1 MPIGISPLVDYSFK
15 KLFGSQP
22 DIAILIHFLNAV
34 LVGQPKIVSARI
46 VNPAQGKAFA
56 ADKLSILDV
65 LVIDE
70 LGRTFLIEMQIS
82 LPAGMAQRLT
92 YCTSVSYAGQLRE
105 GDDYVK
111 LRPSISICV
120 LAGAMFSTAPKLHLD
135 FRLREKSHRLTLT
148 EDIQIH
154 ILQLRYLQVTAETVY
169 NASGIERWAWFL
181 CNADTLTLEDI
192 PRLFPDPEFVE
203 AAGILAMIAQTQ
215 EELIAYH
222 ARLKAQRDESGR
234 ILQAKLEGR
243 QEGKQEALEQAEA
256 MAAERE
262 ARGIALGEARGEL
275 RGQITLLQ
283 WLLKEPVW
291 TEQEFAVCN
300 EATLRE
306 LADAL
311 RTRLAASGIR

>member
-1 MPIGISPLVDYSFK
+1 
-15 KLFGSQP
+15 
-22 DIAILIHFLNAV
+22 
-34 LVGQPKIVSARI
+34 
-46 VNPAQGKAFA
+46 
-56 ADKLSILDV
+56 
-65 LVIDE
+65 
-70 LGRTFLIEMQIS
+70 
-82 LPAGMAQRLT
+82 
-92 YCTSVSYAGQLRE
+92 
-105 GDDYVK
+105 
-111 LRPSISICV
+111 
-120 LAGAMFSTAPKLHLD
+120 
-135 FRLREKSHRLTLT
+135 
-148 EDIQIH
+148 
-154 ILQLRYLQVTAETVY
+154 VY

-243 QEGKQEALEQAEA
+243 QEGRQEGKQEGKQEALEQAEA

>member
-1 MPIGISPLVDYSFK
+1 
-15 KLFGSQP
+15 
-22 DIAILIHFLNAV
+22 
-34 LVGQPKIVSARI
+34 
-46 VNPAQGKAFA
+46 
-56 ADKLSILDV
+56 
-65 LVIDE
+65 
-70 LGRTFLIEMQIS
+70 
-82 LPAGMAQRLT
+82 
-92 YCTSVSYAGQLRE
+92 
-105 GDDYVK
+105 
-111 LRPSISICV
+111 
-120 LAGAMFSTAPKLHLD
+120 
-135 FRLREKSHRLTLT
+135 
-148 EDIQIH
+148 
-154 ILQLRYLQVTAETVY
+154 VY
-169 NASGIERWAWFL
+169 HASGIERWAWFL
-181 CNADTLTLEDI
+181 CNADRLTLEDI

-234 ILQAKLEGR
+234 ILQAKLDGR
-243 QEGKQEALEQAEA
+243 QEALEQAEA
-256 MAAERE
+256 MAAEREARGTALGE

-311 RTRLAASGIR
+311 YNRLAASGIR

>member
-34 LVGQPKIVSARI
+34 LVGQANIVSACI

-65 LVIDE
+65 LAIDQ

-120 LAGAMFSTAPKLHLD
+120 LAGAMFSTAQAPPGFPTAGKIAPTDPHRRYPD
-135 FRLREKSHRLTLT
+135 SH
-148 EDIQIH
+148 
-154 ILQLRYLQVTAETVY
+154 
-169 NASGIERWAWFL
+169 
-181 CNADTLTLEDI
+181 
-192 PRLFPDPEFVE
+192 
-203 AAGILAMIAQTQ
+203 
-215 EELIAYH
+215 
-222 ARLKAQRDESGR
+222 
-234 ILQAKLEGR
+234 
-243 QEGKQEALEQAEA
+243 
-256 MAAERE
+256 
-262 ARGIALGEARGEL
+262 
-275 RGQITLLQ
+275 
-283 WLLKEPVW
+283 
-291 TEQEFAVCN
+291 FAVKVSPGN
-300 EATLRE
+300 R
-306 LADAL
+306 
-311 RTRLAASGIR
+311 RNGV

>member
-1 MPIGISPLVDYSFK
+1 M
-15 KLFGSQP
+15 
-22 DIAILIHFLNAV
+22 
-34 LVGQPKIVSARI
+34 
-46 VNPAQGKAFA
+46 
-56 ADKLSILDV
+56 
-65 LVIDE
+65 
-70 LGRTFLIEMQIS
+70 
-82 LPAGMAQRLT
+82 
-92 YCTSVSYAGQLRE
+92 
-105 GDDYVK
+105 
-111 LRPSISICV
+111 
-120 LAGAMFSTAPKLHLD
+120 
-135 FRLREKSHRLTLT
+135 
-148 EDIQIH
+148 
-154 ILQLRYLQVTAETVY
+154 Y

-181 CNADTLTLEDI
+181 CNADSLTLEDI

-234 ILQAKLEGR
+234 ILQAKMEGR
-243 QEGKQEALEQAEA
+243 QEGRQEALEQAEA
-256 MAAERE
+256 MAAER
-262 ARGIALGEARGEL
+262 EARGEL

>member
-1 MPIGISPLVDYSFK
+1 
-15 KLFGSQP
+15 
-22 DIAILIHFLNAV
+22 
-34 LVGQPKIVSARI
+34 
-46 VNPAQGKAFA
+46 
-56 ADKLSILDV
+56 
-65 LVIDE
+65 
-70 LGRTFLIEMQIS
+70 
-82 LPAGMAQRLT
+82 
-92 YCTSVSYAGQLRE
+92 
-105 GDDYVK
+105 
-111 LRPSISICV
+111 
-120 LAGAMFSTAPKLHLD
+120 
-135 FRLREKSHRLTLT
+135 
-148 EDIQIH
+148 
-154 ILQLRYLQVTAETVY
+154 
-169 NASGIERWAWFL
+169 
-181 CNADTLTLEDI
+181 
-192 PRLFPDPEFVE
+192 
-203 AAGILAMIAQTQ
+203 MIAQTQ

-234 ILQAKLEGR
+234 ILQAKLDGR
-243 QEGKQEALEQAEA
+243 QEGRQEALEQAEA

>member
-1 MPIGISPLVDYSFK
+1 
-15 KLFGSQP
+15 
-22 DIAILIHFLNAV
+22 
-34 LVGQPKIVSARI
+34 VGQANIVSACI

-65 LVIDE
+65 LAIDQ

-120 LAGAMFSTAPKLHLD
+120 LAGAMFTTAPKLHLD
-135 FRLREKSHRLTLT
+135 FRLREKSHPLTLT

-154 ILQLRYLQVTAETVY
+154 ILRLRYLQVTAETVY
-169 NASGIERWAWFL
+169 SASGIERWAWFL
-181 CNADTLTLEDI
+181 CNADSLTLEDI

-234 ILQAKLEGR
+234 ILQAKMEGR
-243 QEGKQEALEQAEA
+243 QEGRQEALEQAEA

-262 ARGIALGEARGEL
+262 ARGIALGEARGEARGEL

>member
-1 MPIGISPLVDYSFK
+1 
-15 KLFGSQP
+15 
-22 DIAILIHFLNAV
+22 
-34 LVGQPKIVSARI
+34 
-46 VNPAQGKAFA
+46 
-56 ADKLSILDV
+56 
-65 LVIDE
+65 
-70 LGRTFLIEMQIS
+70 
-82 LPAGMAQRLT
+82 
-92 YCTSVSYAGQLRE
+92 
-105 GDDYVK
+105 
-111 LRPSISICV
+111 
-120 LAGAMFSTAPKLHLD
+120 
-135 FRLREKSHRLTLT
+135 
-148 EDIQIH
+148 
-154 ILQLRYLQVTAETVY
+154 
-169 NASGIERWAWFL
+169 L

-234 ILQAKLEGR
+234 ILQAKQEGR
-243 QEGKQEALEQAEA
+243 QEALEQAEA

-262 ARGIALGEARGEL
+262 ARGEARGEL

>member
-22 DIAILIHFLNAV
+22 DIAILIHFLNAI

-65 LVIDE
+65 LAIDE
-70 LGRTFLIEMQIS
+70 QGRTFLIEMQIS

-120 LAGAMFSTAPKLHLD
+120 LAGAMFSTAPQLHLD
-135 FRLREKSHRLTLT
+135 FRLREKSHPLTLT

-169 NASGIERWAWFL
+169 HASGIERWAWFL
-181 CNADTLTLEDI
+181 YNADRLTLEDI

-222 ARLKAQRDESGR
+222 ARLKAQR
-234 ILQAKLEGR
+234 
-243 QEGKQEALEQAEA
+243 
-256 MAAERE
+256 
-262 ARGIALGEARGEL
+262 
-275 RGQITLLQ
+275 
-283 WLLKEPVW
+283 
-291 TEQEFAVCN
+291 
-300 EATLRE
+300 
-306 LADAL
+306 
-311 RTRLAASGIR
+311 

>member
-1 MPIGISPLVDYSFK
+1 LWD
-15 KLFGSQP
+15 
-22 DIAILIHFLNAV
+22 
-34 LVGQPKIVSARI
+34 
-46 VNPAQGKAFA
+46 
-56 ADKLSILDV
+56 
-65 LVIDE
+65 
-70 LGRTFLIEMQIS
+70 
-82 LPAGMAQRLT
+82 
-92 YCTSVSYAGQLRE
+92 
-105 GDDYVK
+105 
-111 LRPSISICV
+111 RP
-120 LAGAMFSTAPKLHLD
+120 
-135 FRLREKSHRLTLT
+135 LTLT

-181 CNADTLTLEDI
+181 YNADRLTLEDI
-192 PRLFPDPEFVE
+192 PRLFPDPEFIE

-215 EELIAYH
+215 EEFIAYH

-234 ILQAKLEGR
+234 ILQAKLDGRQEGREEGR
-243 QEGKQEALEQAEA
+243 QEGRLEALEQAEA
-256 MAAERE
+256 MAAER
-262 ARGIALGEARGEL
+262 EARGEL

-291 TEQEFAVCN
+291 TEREFAVCN